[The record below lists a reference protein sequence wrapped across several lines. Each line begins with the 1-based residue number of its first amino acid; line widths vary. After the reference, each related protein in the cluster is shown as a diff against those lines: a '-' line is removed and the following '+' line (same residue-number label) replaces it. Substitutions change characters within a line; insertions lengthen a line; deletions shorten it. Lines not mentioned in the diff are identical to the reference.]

1 MSGTVQAQRCLDA
14 EPRFVAIESFKASR
28 SEYRQA
34 VVLLRHWPEGPLD
47 SQAEEHAKTLRMDSI
62 VAGLKESLGTDLER
76 VLLSRMSQP
85 AATRDPR
92 MAQSAAG
99 AYLLA
104 QLSKERLRELLQS
117 STSNSQ
123 RVILFDALA
132 SVEGPDHQ
140 ISDARMNVVCQV
152 AAQSL
157 RIPGNQDWTWDV
169 LRRFLFVLGEEARNG
184 SEQAQAL
191 LADSVVQAAA
201 TILNRNSSPPC
212 ERHTFVLPVNINFE
226 HKKLYAGDI
235 GPSTGG
241 MRTTMF

>member
-1 MSGTVQAQRCLDA
+1 MNRVRGAARAISFFFLGLLLGVSGTVQAQRCSDA
-14 EPRFVAIESFKASR
+14 QPYVAAIESFKASR
-28 SEYRQA
+28 SEYREA
-34 VVLLRHWPEGPLD
+34 VVLLRHWPQGPPGP
-47 SQAEEHAKTLRMDSI
+47 QAEEHAKTLRMDSI
-62 VAGLKESLGTDLER
+62 VVGLKKSLGSDLER
-76 VLLSRMSQP
+76 VLLSLMSQP

-104 QLSKERLRELLQS
+104 QLSREPIRELLQS

-123 RVILFDALA
+123 RVVLFDALA
-132 SVEGPDHQ
+132 SVEGPDQQ
-140 ISDARMNVVCQV
+140 ISDARVNVVCQI

-157 RIPGNQDWTWDV
+157 RISRNQDWTWDV

-201 TILNRNSSPPC
+201 TILNRN
-212 ERHTFVLPVNINFE
+212 
-226 HKKLYAGDI
+226 
-235 GPSTGG
+235 
-241 MRTTMF
+241 